1 MILRTQFFFH
11 QFFFPGRTDTGTKT
25 SLNIRLVFFPVSLS
39 GKLKQI
45 MSGSFHGSSV
55 SGLFPHRIVIPL
67 CLHVGSMHLA
77 DRMKCR
83 QQFLQKIRPPLFF
96 YRLRFIRKIFP
107 QDHFHPGDDLF
118 DLHISGKRQFLKQF
132 FHSSG

>member
-11 QFFFPGRTDTGTKT
+11 PFLFPGRTDTGAET
-25 SLNIRLVFFPVSLS
+25 SLNIRPVFLLVSLS

-45 MSGSFHGSSV
+45 MSGFFHRSAIPR
-55 SGLFPHRIVIPL
+55 LFPHRIVIPL
-67 CLHVGSMHLA
+67 CLHIGSMHLA

-107 QDHFHPGDDLF
+107 QNFFHPGNDLP
-118 DLHISGKRQFLKQF
+118 DLHIPGKRQFLKQF
-132 FHSSG
+132 FHSS